1 MILLSIFFF
10 LFNFLRHSGLEAHIE
25 MCRTRLKY
33 ERKEINQKMNSE
45 VLSSFRQ
52 HAAAVIPPFSS
63 SSYLLF
69 APRPSSSLSLQGDIS
84 SRHNSAGEGCVLD
97 SSSSY
102 SIKDCLDFQISLG
115 DKLCPLSLPRLWL
128 LSYSSSLWV
137 ITRRLSLP
145 SSIL

>member
-1 MILLSIFFF
+1 MAGEPGIDWLPFEMTVFVHLHGLKGKFFVNMILLSDFFF

-102 SIKDCLDFQISLG
+102 SIKDCLDFQISL
-115 DKLCPLSLPRLWL
+115 R
-128 LSYSSSLWV
+128 
-137 ITRRLSLP
+137 
-145 SSIL
+145 